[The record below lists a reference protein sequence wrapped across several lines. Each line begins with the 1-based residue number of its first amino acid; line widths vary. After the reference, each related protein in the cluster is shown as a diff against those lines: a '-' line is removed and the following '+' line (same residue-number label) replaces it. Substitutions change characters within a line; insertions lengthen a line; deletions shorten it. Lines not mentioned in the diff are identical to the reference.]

1 MPRAQIFGHL
11 AMLCLSFLV
20 AGSFSLG
27 STIAHL
33 VPPDALTALRFTA
46 GAVLVG
52 SIAIATNQL
61 KAHHFKG
68 AWRFLL
74 LGGLFSV
81 FFVTM
86 FEALKITMPVSTS
99 AVFTLAPP
107 LTAIFSYF
115 LLKQISTRRITI
127 ALVIGAIGAL
137 WVIFRADLSAF
148 LRFNIGAGEAIFFIG
163 VAAHA
168 LYTPL
173 FRKLSSGEPV
183 IVTTFGV
190 MIGGAVVL
198 WAFSFNNIVTTDWS
212 VLPISF
218 WLVFTYLVVAAGSI
232 TFFLLQFA
240 ALRLP
245 SAKVMAYTY
254 LIPSWVIAW
263 EYVSGNGLPDIK
275 ILIGIAITT
284 ISLFLLLKNED
295 RSR

>member
-1 MPRAQIFGHL
+1 MPRTQIFGHI
-11 AMLCLSFLV
+11 AMLTLSFFV

-33 VPPDALTALRFTA
+33 APPDALTALRFTA
-46 GAVLVG
+46 GAMLVG
-52 SIAIATNQL
+52 TIAIVTGKLQIE
-61 KAHHFKG
+61 HFKG
-68 AWRFLL
+68 GWRFIL
-74 LGGLFSV
+74 LGGLFTV

-86 FEALKITMPVSTS
+86 FEALKITLPVSTS

-115 LLKQISTRRITI
+115 ILKQISTRRISI
-127 ALVIGAIGAL
+127 ALAIGAVGAL
-137 WVIFRADLSAF
+137 WVIFRADLTAF
-148 LRFNIGAGEAIFFIG
+148 LSFNIGKGEAIFFIG

-173 FRKLSSGEPV
+173 FRKLSKGEPV

-190 MIGGAVVL
+190 MLGGAIVL
-198 WAFSFNNIVTTDWS
+198 WAVSFNNIIVTDWIS
-212 VLPISF
+212 LPTIF
-218 WLVFTYLVVAAGSI
+218 WLVFTYLVVAAGSL

-254 LIPSWVIAW
+254 LIPSWVIFW
-263 EYVSGNGLPDIK
+263 EYASGNGLPDIK

-284 ISLFLLLKNED
+284 ISLFMLLKNED
-295 RSR
+295 

>member
-1 MPRAQIFGHL
+1 MPRTQIFGHL
-11 AMLCLSFLV
+11 AMLSLSFFV

-27 STIAHL
+27 STIAHFA
-33 VPPDALTALRFTA
+33 PPDALTALRFSA
-46 GAVLVG
+46 GAILVG
-52 SIAIATNQL
+52 LIAIVSGNL
-61 KAHHFKG
+61 KAHHFNG
-68 AWRFLL
+68 GWRFLI

-86 FEALKITMPVSTS
+86 FEALKITQPVSTS

-115 LLKQISTRRITI
+115 ILRQVSTKRISI
-127 ALVIGAIGAL
+127 ALTIGAVGAL
-137 WVIFRADLSAF
+137 WVIFRADIAALLS
-148 LRFNIGAGEAIFFIG
+148 FNIGKGEAIFFIG

-173 FRKLSSGEPV
+173 FRKLSRGEPV

-190 MIGGAVVL
+190 MLGGAIVL
-198 WAFSFNNIVTTDWS
+198 WAFSLDNIIATDWIS
-212 VLPISF
+212 LPISF
-218 WLVFTYLVVAAGSI
+218 WLVFTYLVVAAGSL

-254 LIPSWVIAW
+254 LIPSWVIFW
-263 EYVSGNGLPDIK
+263 EFAKGNGLPSLN
-275 ILIGIAITT
+275 ILVGIAITT
-284 ISLFLLLKNED
+284 VSLILLLKNED
-295 RSR
+295 